1 MPDCEIP
8 EEMKMYKVK
17 IGRNTVKVIK
27 ILLFITKTE
36 KTLLYTPIIRL
47 YLQHDLR
54 LTEVHQL
61 IEYKQVKSFSQI
73 PKEVANAR
81 RKTDKDY
88 FKKWITFQ
96 K

>member
-1 MPDCEIP
+1 MPECEIP
-8 EEMKMYKVK
+8 EEMKMHKVK
-17 IGRNTVKVIK
+17 IDRNTVKVIK
-27 ILLFITKTE
+27 MLLFIMKKET
-36 KTLLYTPIIRL
+36 TLLHTPIIRW

-61 IEYKQVKSFSQI
+61 IEYKQVKSFSQF

-81 RKTDKDY
+81 RKTDKDHL
-88 FKKWITFQ
+88 KKWITFQ